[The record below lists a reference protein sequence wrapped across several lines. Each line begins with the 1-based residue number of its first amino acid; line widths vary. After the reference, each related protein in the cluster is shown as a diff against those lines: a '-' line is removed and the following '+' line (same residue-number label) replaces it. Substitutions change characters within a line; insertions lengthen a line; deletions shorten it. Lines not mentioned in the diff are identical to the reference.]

1 MIQFDEATHTYTRNN
16 QQYISV
22 TTLLKNYNLSAD
34 YSNIPPD
41 VLKKAAIRGTATHKE
56 LEDFI
61 KLGIPGKS
69 LDFEN
74 FNKYITARGIDLTK
88 ALSEEVIYDD
98 NFLLAGTVDFQYKD
112 GDQDVIA
119 DFKTTSSIH
128 WESVSW
134 QLSIYNYI
142 KCSGDILMYYM
153 KQLKVFHMYN
163 GKLTVRDVPII
174 DYDAVVGL
182 LTANLTNAPYTY
194 TPDLSKVVS
203 DSECVVLSTLLD
215 EIEQCETLLKEL
227 KEKKERLSGKV
238 LVNMEAQGL
247 HGIYV
252 NGIKMTYVDTS
263 VRKTLDSDKVR
274 DLCIKTNTDIDTMYK
289 TSTTKAHVIIKKGA

>member
-1 MIQFDEATHTYTRNN
+1 MIHFDEATHTYTRNN

-41 VLKKAAIRGTATHKE
+41 VLKKAAIRGKATHKE

-88 ALSEEVIYDD
+88 ALSEEAIYNDD
-98 NFLLAGTVDFQYKD
+98 FLLAGTVDFQYRD

-215 EIEQCETLLKEL
+215 IIQVQKPPFILLENVDRLLKSPAKQRGRDFGIIL
-227 KEKKERLSGKV
+227 ACLARLNYSV
-238 LVNMEAQGL
+238 EWRVVNAATYGAAQRRRRTF
-247 HGIYV
+247 IFAYESYESRR
-252 NGIKMTYVDTS
+252 NCCK
-263 VRKTLDSDKVR
+263 
-274 DLCIKTNTDIDTMYK
+274 
-289 TSTTKAHVIIKKGA
+289 